1 MSVAHR
7 PAGHQAVIP
16 FLIVPDA
23 QKELEF
29 LRKAFQA
36 RESHISRDPAGR
48 VAHATVAIGDS
59 VVMLSDG
66 SPQWPAT
73 AAHVYIYLP
82 DVDAAYERALAAG
95 AASLME
101 PADQFY
107 GDRNCGVKDS
117 NNITWWIAT
126 HIEDVAKAELERRA
140 AEAMKQ
146 RAQARA

>member
-1 MSVAHR
+1 MSIANR
-7 PAGHQAVIP
+7 PAGYQAVIP
-16 FLIVPDA
+16 FLILPDA

-29 LRKAFQA
+29 LRNAFHA

-48 VAHATVAIGDS
+48 VVHATVAIGDS
-59 VVMLSDG
+59 VVMLGDC

-73 AAHVYIYLP
+73 AAHVYVYLP
-82 DVDAAYERALAAG
+82 EVDAAYERALAAG
-95 AASLME
+95 AASVMK

-126 HIEDVAKAELERRA
+126 HFEDVAEAELQRRA

-146 RAQARA
+146 RAQTRA